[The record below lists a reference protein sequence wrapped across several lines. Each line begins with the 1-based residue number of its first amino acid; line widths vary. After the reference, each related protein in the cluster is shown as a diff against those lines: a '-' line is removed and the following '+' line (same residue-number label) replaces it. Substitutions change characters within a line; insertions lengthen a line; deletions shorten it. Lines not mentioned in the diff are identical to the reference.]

1 MGLEERGDAAAELS
15 KIPAESSSVLRD
27 SQDLELNQKH
37 APRVP
42 WWSYIWDYDPG
53 RSHEERVFLQKL
65 DVFLI
70 TSMYSI
76 LHHGSRYDHPCPGS

>member
-1 MGLEERGDAAAELS
+1 MRFEERGHAGEHS
-15 KIPAESSSVLRD
+15 KVPVESSSVASD

-37 APRVP
+37 APGVP

-70 TSMYSI
+70 TSTYLASN
-76 LHHGSRYDHPCPGS
+76 PTT